1 VPVDPRDEAPV
12 VPVAPVTPTSL
23 GARLLDV
30 PLRALL
36 PWVNE
41 DVLYKFQWG
50 FLRKGQTLEEHAA
63 QLRDVARP
71 LFLELA
77 ERCAR
82 EAILAPRA
90 VYGSFRVQRDG
101 DGIRFEDGTRLAF
114 PRQRRPDGTGGLCLA
129 DYVHPDGDVVGLLA
143 VTVGQHASE
152 VARDWFAQDRYRDYL
167 YLHGLGVEVTE
178 ALAEFVHRQLRAEW
192 DIAGDDS
199 REIAELFHKRYR
211 GCRYAWGYPAVPDMA
226 DQRHVLR
233 LLGAERIGIAMS
245 EGDQLHPE
253 QSTAAIVFHH
263 PQARWF
269 RV

>member
-1 VPVDPRDEAPV
+1 VLPCA
-12 VPVAPVTPTSL
+12 PVAPAHL
-23 GARLLDV
+23 GARQVDV

-50 FLRKGQTLEEHAA
+50 FLRKGLSLEEHAA

-71 LFLELA
+71 AFVELA

-82 EAILAPRA
+82 ESILRPQA
-90 VYGSFRVQRDG
+90 VYGSFRVRRDG
-101 DGIRFEDGTRLAF
+101 DGLVFEDGTRLAF
-114 PRQRRPDGTGGLCLA
+114 PRQIHADGSPGLCLA
-129 DYVHPDGDVVGLLA
+129 DYLHPDGDVVGLMA

-152 VARDWFAQDRYRDYL
+152 VARAWFAQDRYTEYL
-167 YLHGLGVEVTE
+167 YLHGLGVEVAE
-178 ALAEFVHRQLRAEW
+178 ALAEFVHRQIRAEW
-192 DIAGDDS
+192 GIAGEDARD
-199 REIAELFHKRYR
+199 IPDLFHKRYR

-233 LLGAERIGIAMS
+233 LLGADRIGLAMS

-253 QSTAAIVFHH
+253 QSTAAIVLHH

-269 RV
+269 RT